1 MEFSVKVRECAEL
14 YNSPVAGI
22 KFNDAGTTIAIAQII
37 YAVRPVVES
46 YETQRKELLE
56 KYGKLDPDTQELVV
70 KDRDVQFK
78 TPQDRKTFEA
88 EHKKLLD
95 AITTVTVP
103 KLDGN
108 RINGEGLTPIVLL
121 VLIPFGLR
129 LADQDVTPTA
139 QPAPAPKP

>member
-14 YNSPVAGI
+14 YNSSVAGI
-22 KFNDAGTTIAIAQII
+22 KFNDASTAIAIAQIL

-46 YETQRKELLE
+46 YETQRKELLD
-56 KYGKLDPDTQELVV
+56 KYGKIDPETQELVV
-70 KDRDVQFK
+70 RDRDVQFK

-88 EHKKLLD
+88 DHKKLLD
-95 AITTVTVP
+95 ATTTITAP

-108 RINGEGLTPIVLL
+108 RINGEGLTPVALL

-129 LADQDVTPTA
+129 LQDVNNSE
-139 QPAPAPKP
+139 APAAPAQQP

>member
-14 YNSPVAGI
+14 YNSSVAGI
-22 KFNDAGTTIAIAQII
+22 KFNDAGTTIAIAQIL

-46 YETQRKELLE
+46 YETQRKELLD
-56 KYGKLDPDTQELVV
+56 KYGKTDPDTQELVV

-78 TPQDRKTFEA
+78 TPQDRKAFESD
-88 EHKKLLD
+88 HKKLLETV
-95 AITTVTVP
+95 TTVTVP
-103 KLDGN
+103 KLDSS
-108 RINGEGLTPIVLL
+108 RINGDGLTPIALL